1 MDSVWLLSK
10 DQFTSL
16 FPSEDPIAVLEGVD
30 YETLVSVAQ
39 NSPLTPPELTDV
51 RALINN
57 SPLTPAELADM
68 RQMLEYYHAA
78 VLLRG

>member
-16 FPSEDPIAVLEGVD
+16 FPSEDPIAILEGVD

-39 NSPLTPPELTDV
+39 NSPLTPPELVQV
-51 RALINN
+51 REVINN
-57 SPLTPAELADM
+57 APLTPAELTDM
-68 RQMLEYYHAA
+68 REMLGFYR
-78 VLLRG
+78 VRVILRG

>member
-10 DQFTSL
+10 EQFTSL
-16 FPSEDPIAVLEGVD
+16 FPSEDPIAILEGVD

-39 NSPLTPPELTDV
+39 NSPLTSPELTSV
-51 RALINN
+51 REIIENA
-57 SPLTPAELADM
+57 PLTPAELADM
-68 RQMLEYYHAA
+68 RQMLTYYHAG